1 MPTLAAFARPV
12 AVAAL
17 GAAALFAAPATASAE
32 PFMPDPLANCSG
44 DPSIIVEKEEG
55 DLVEWDF
62 DAPEGATTDA
72 QVTYLNIGGQAPT
85 LGTSGPLVNEEGDA
99 EGPEKDLPGFT
110 AHLIPGGTYDPD
122 GPAENDAATCPLG
135 FGFAVTQ

>member
-1 MPTLAAFARPV
+1 MSTLAAFARPV

-17 GAAALFAAPATASAE
+17 GAAALFAAPATASAA

-72 QVTYLNIGGQAPT
+72 QATYLNIGGQAPT
-85 LGTSGPLVNEEGDA
+85 IGSSGPLVNEVGDA
-99 EGPEKDLPGFT
+99 EGPEKVLPGFT

-122 GPAENDAATCPLG
+122 GPRGPLEACTLG